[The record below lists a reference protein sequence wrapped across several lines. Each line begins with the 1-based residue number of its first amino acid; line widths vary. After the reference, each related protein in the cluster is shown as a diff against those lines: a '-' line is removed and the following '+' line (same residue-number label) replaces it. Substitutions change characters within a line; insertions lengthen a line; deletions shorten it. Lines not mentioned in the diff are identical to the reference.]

1 MHIPSYYSPVSF
13 LNVIRSTYPVI
24 SNGVIREFR
33 ALEGEFRN
41 GDSLAETLDG
51 KVDVAML
58 IYKDADAAVQ
68 LFSSSSPQVL
78 HVWMDRFELD
88 IC

>member
-1 MHIPSYYSPVSF
+1 MNPNPGQASFVPIPRSPVSF

-24 SNGVIREFR
+24 SNGVVREFR

-41 GDSLAETLDG
+41 GASLAETLDG

-68 LFSSSSPQVL
+68 LFSSSSPQA
-78 HVWMDRFELD
+78 WM
-88 IC
+88 